1 MRQLLSLLPRPSRYA
16 GIEEG
21 TVTKDPATV
30 DMRIGLAFPDMYE
43 VGMSY
48 LGQKILYGVLNQR
61 PEFWAER
68 VYTPCTEA
76 ADILRTHNAP
86 LCTLESDT
94 PLKDLDFLGFS
105 LTHELCYTN
114 VLYMLDLGGIPLR
127 AADRGDDLSAW
138 PVVAAGGG
146 CTLAAEPVADFFDLM
161 VLGEGEEVMLEVL
174 DLQNKARLLGWSRSQ
189 FLYEARNIPGIYVPS
204 LFSYNSA
211 DGTLTPKHQD
221 YTRVTRR
228 VIPDMDTAFFPAS
241 QPVPFGAVHN
251 RLALEIGRGC
261 TRGCR
266 FCQAGIIYRP
276 ARERSVDHLQNLLE
290 ECLAS
295 TGYDELSFLSLS
307 TGDFSAL
314 KTLFMSTVDRC
325 AKEQVSLSLPSLRVG
340 SIDDDIMGRMAE
352 IRRTGATL
360 APEAGSQRLRD
371 VINKGITEEALML
384 HVQKLF
390 QHGWQQVKLYFM
402 IGLPTETYE
411 DLDAIVD
418 LCRKVRGA
426 AGRVRR
432 LQVTAAISPFV
443 PKPHTPFQW
452 ERQLTLPEIRERI
465 QYLRDAFKREKSMK
479 MRWHEPVMSAL
490 EGIFS
495 RGDRRLSGVV
505 ESAYRKGATFA
516 SWVEGLSLDPW
527 MQAMEEHGLSP
538 DEYTRERTADEPLP
552 WDHLHSGTTKE
563 FLAKE
568 RERAYAMKI
577 TEDCRYGAC
586 RLCGVCDVGK
596 KESGL
601 DRLTD
606 TTSYRNRL
614 NRQERDQQAH
624 TPLTDE
630 TGNVL
635 PSAKNEPP
643 KLADELKVKA
653 GHFRVWYSK
662 EDRAVVLSQL
672 ELQSLFERVMRK
684 ASLPMTFSQGF
695 HPLPLISFG
704 RALPVGVAS
713 RAEWFSIYLRTPHTA
728 EQVRQA
734 LYGKLPAGMEVLF
747 VEELFNQKKVIQ
759 SVTETYRLDYTGPE
773 EKKAAF
779 FAAWEAFRNLDEL
792 VWTRETK
799 KGPRSTDIR
808 PMFRNFSMIGGTS
821 MALDMDWSQQYLSP
835 LALVKVIV
843 PDSTILDFSLIKLSQ
858 EFE

>member
-1 MRQLLSLLPRPSRYA
+1 MRELLSLLPRPSHYA

-21 TVTKDPATV
+21 TVTKVPANV
-30 DMRIGLAFPDMYE
+30 EMRIGVAFPDMYE

-48 LGQKILYGVLNQR
+48 LGQKILYGVLNGR

-68 VYTPCTEA
+68 VFTPCRDA
-76 ADILRTHNAP
+76 AEILREHKAP

-94 PLKDLDFLGFS
+94 PLHMLDFLGFS
-105 LTHELCYTN
+105 ITHELCYTN
-114 VLYMLDLGGIPLR
+114 VLYMLELGNIPLR
-127 AADRGDDLSAW
+127 TVDRGDELAKW
-138 PVVAAGGG
+138 PIIAAGGG
-146 CTLAAEPVADFFDLM
+146 CTLAAEPMAEYFDLM
-161 VLGEGEEVMLEVL
+161 ILGEGEEVMLEVL
-174 DLQNKARLLGWSRSQ
+174 DLQNQARKEGWSRSR
-189 FLYEARNIPGIYVPS
+189 FLYEARVIPGIYVPS
-204 LFSYNSA
+204 LFEFDA
-211 DGTLTPKHQD
+211 DTNTVKPKHED
-221 YTRVTRR
+221 YRHVTRR
-228 VIPDMDTAFFPAS
+228 VIPDMDTAFFPAK

-276 ARERSVDHLQNLLE
+276 ARERSVDHLEKLLDN
-290 ECLAS
+290 CLAS
-295 TGYDELSFLSLS
+295 TGFDELSFLSLS

-314 KTLFMSTVDRC
+314 KTLFMNTVDRC

-411 DLDAIVD
+411 DLDAIVE

-452 ERQLTLPEIRERI
+452 ERQLTLGEIKERI
-465 QYLRDAFKREKSMK
+465 EYLRDAFRREKCMK

-495 RGDRRLSGVV
+495 RGDRRLGGVV
-505 ESAYRKGATFA
+505 ESAYRKGAIFS
-516 SWVEGLSLDPW
+516 SWVDGFNYEPW
-527 MQAMEEHGLSP
+527 LESMAEHGLSP
-538 DEYTRERTADEPLP
+538 EEFSRARETEEALP
-552 WDHLHSGTTKE
+552 WDHLHSGTTKA
-563 FLAKE
+563 FLLKE
-568 RERAYAMKI
+568 RARAYDMKI

-586 RLCGVCDVGK
+586 RLCGVCDVGNK
-596 KESGL
+596 PSEL

-606 TTSYRNRL
+606 ETRYGNLL
-614 NRQERDQQAH
+614 NRDSRDQETH
-624 TPLTDE
+624 KPMTDE
-630 TGNVL
+630 AGNIVA
-635 PSAKNEPP
+635 PPKNEPP

-653 GHFRVWYSK
+653 GHFRIWYTK
-662 EDRAVVLSQL
+662 EDMAVYLSQL
-672 ELQSLFERVMRK
+672 ELQSIFERVMRK
-684 ASLPMTFSQGF
+684 ANLPMTFSQGF

-713 RAEWFSIYLRTPHTA
+713 RAEWFSVYLRTPHTA
-728 EQVRQA
+728 DEIRTA
-734 LYGKLPAGMEVLF
+734 LIGRLPRGMEVLY
-747 VEELFNQKKVIQ
+747 VEELHNQKKVKQ
-759 SVTETYRLDYTGPE
+759 AVHEVFRLDYTGPE
-773 EKKAAF
+773 KGKAAF
-779 FAAWEAFRNLDEL
+779 FAAWNDFKECTSKE
-792 VWTRETK
+792 WSRETK
-799 KGPRSTDIR
+799 KGPRTTDIR
-808 PMFRNFSMIGGTS
+808 PLFKSIDRLEDASL
-821 MALDMDWSQQYLSP
+821 ALEMNWENHYLSP
-835 LALVKVIV
+835 LSLVKVIA
-843 PDSTILDFSLIKLSQ
+843 PDVSILDFKLTKLSQ
-858 EFE
+858 SFE